1 MPGPVLGLGPGPR
14 PRPGPGPGPGPGAEL
29 ENVVEKPETE
39 GELRV
44 LRRIDCK
51 VPAVCCC
58 FNQSGQL
65 LAVGLMTGN
74 IKLYKP
80 CSGAFVYQLRDT
92 ETLNI
97 NLPVTSLNFCPP
109 GAASGDLLLA
119 TYASGKVKLWHV
131 STQKCLHT
139 LVENQETLAAAFNAS
154 GTRFATAGTAASIRL
169 YDTASRDC
177 LQTFTPSPSPT
188 VMDGHRS
195 RIFVVKFNPHNLT
208 ELLSGGWDDTV
219 QFWTENHPHS
229 LRRIFG
235 PHLCGDSLQIHPV
248 SDEILTGSWRREKS
262 LEVWDYQSGEKIQ
275 DIPQKDGDYSLTYS
289 CRWLGPDHVIAAG
302 TRNNICRLVHR
313 ETMATVG
320 RLGNLSQGVYS
331 IDVCTDQSDKSLVAV
346 CSESYVYL
354 LDHQQ
359 A

>member
-1 MPGPVLGLGPGPR
+1 MTGQT
-14 PRPGPGPGPGPGAEL
+14 
-29 ENVVEKPETE
+29 ETE
-39 GELRV
+39 AEPDYRRKYQNLKRKLKFLVYEQECFQEELRKAQ
-44 LRRIDCK
+44 RRLLKISRDKRDCK
-51 VPAVCCC
+51 APVVCCC
-58 FNQSGQL
+58 FNLPGQL

-74 IKLYKP
+74 TKLYKP

-92 ETLNI
+92 ETLNT

-109 GAASGDLLLA
+109 GAASGDLLLV

-139 LVENQETLAAAFNAS
+139 IVENQETLAAAFNAS

-169 YDTASRDC
+169 YDTASRQC
-177 LQTFTPSPSPT
+177 LQTFTS
-188 VMDGHRS
+188 RS
-195 RIFVVKFNPHNLT
+195 VP
-208 ELLSGGWDDTV
+208 EG
-219 QFWTENHPHS
+219 FWTENHPHS

-275 DIPQKDGDYSLTYS
+275 DIPQEDGDYSLTYS

-302 TRNNICRLVHR
+302 TRSNICRLVHR

-320 RLGNLSQGVYS
+320 RLGNLPQGVYS

-354 LDHQQ
+354 LEHQQ